1 MVLKGVIDC
10 PDLPLNVSRSA
21 LQNDGFVNKVADY
34 ISFVHEGELLFTKTY
49 EDIQDNYGILRCGKQ
64 MFEILNKEDVIAY
77 KKEEFEYRVLI
88 HNRQDFMKVHTDAIV
103 EKADVEDLMLF
114 YIRGERVL

>member
-1 MVLKGVIDC
+1 MASQW
-10 PDLPLNVSRSA
+10 LPGDEYDSVMN
-21 LQNDGFVNKVADY
+21 Y
-34 ISFVHEGELLFTKTY
+34 PLLSGIHDFFLDKT
-49 EDIQDNYGILRCGKQ
+49 
-64 MFEILNKEDVIAY
+64 M

>member
-1 MVLKGVIDC
+1 MTKIDGEK
-10 PDLPLNVSRSA
+10 PGGQFSSTLFYNP
-21 LQNDGFVNKVADY
+21 
-34 ISFVHEGELLFTKTY
+34 ISS
-49 EDIQDNYGILRCGKQ
+49 DIQEPGRISQKAVKDNAKKLQVI
-64 MFEILNKEDVIAY
+64 IAY